1 MKNSNYLKIIDTT
14 DTQINEEL
22 IKSLNFENG
31 KEPSLVIGFISPHV
45 DFQSISNKI
54 RSLLPKSTK
63 LMLSTTA
70 GELCT
75 FNLDTKK
82 DSLYHDAS
90 STWNNIVLQSF
101 SEEMIEKVE
110 ILTVPLYSEDITTQ
124 TISHKDRIKKISY
137 EISKLNI
144 PFKIN
149 YEHTIALTLVDG
161 LSNSESFFT
170 EAVYKSGKLPCLLIG
185 GSAGGKLDFKETYIY
200 NNHEPVR
207 HKAVIALIKLKANIK
222 FGVFKS
228 QSCDEMDASFL
239 VAQSNV
245 LDRSVQ
251 SVLDQK
257 TSKIVNFVDAL
268 CETFN
273 CQLEQLPKILTEYN
287 FAVKVEDELYI
298 RSISNVDIQNKSI
311 SFFCDIAFGDILY
324 LIKNKEFTSQT
335 DKDFRKFS
343 STKREKPFGAIFNDC
358 ILRRLFN
365 ADNLNALKTFNDI
378 PIAGSSTFG
387 ELLGLNIN
395 QTLTAIFFYEV
406 EENSDFYD
414 AFTDNFVDKYA
425 SFCTYFKQREIHQYQ
440 LLSRV
445 RTALLENLKNT
456 FPLIK
461 DMVDILNYVYVNSSQ
476 GNKVIDNV
484 LNDFVSFKED
494 ILNNVEQNNNLVE
507 DIQVLTSNADDIK
520 KVLSSI
526 SGIAIQTNL
535 LALNAAIEA
544 SRAGE
549 YGKGFNVVAEEVKKL
564 SKKTQ
569 ESLTLSNNSVNITIR
584 GIKDISSVIN
594 NASKNL
600 SSVSENMNGI
610 NDSFLKIH
618 ESSNKSNSFIEHKK
632 DNFDRLIQSINA
644 IEDIQ
649 HQLENLEMSF

>member
-1 MKNSNYLKIIDTT
+1 MQNNKYLKIVDTSE
-14 DTQINEEL
+14 TQINQRL
-22 IKSLNFENG
+22 IESLNFEDHV
-31 KEPSLVIGFISPHV
+31 PSLVIGFISPHINF
-45 DFQSISNKI
+45 DSISRKI
-54 RSLLPKSTK
+54 RSLLPVETK

-75 FNLDTKK
+75 FNLDEKK
-82 DSLYHDAS
+82 DSLYHDAT
-90 STWNNIVLQSF
+90 STWDNIVLQSF
-101 SEEMIEKVE
+101 SEEMIDKVE
-110 ILTVPLYSEDITTQ
+110 ILSVPLYSQDITNQ
-124 TISHKDRIKKISY
+124 TISHKDRIEKISY
-137 EISKLNI
+137 EIGKLDI

-149 YEHTIALTLVDG
+149 HEHTFALTVVDG

-200 NNHEPVR
+200 NNYEAVQ
-207 HKAVIALIKLKANIK
+207 HKAVIALIKLKSNIK

-228 QSCDEMDASFL
+228 QSCDEMNASFL
-239 VAQSNV
+239 IAQSNV
-245 LDRSVQ
+245 LNRSVQ
-251 SVLDQK
+251 SVLDQEN
-257 TSKIVNFVDAL
+257 SKIINFVDAL
-268 CETFN
+268 CETFD
-273 CQLEQLPKILTEYN
+273 CKKEQLTKILSDYN
-287 FAVKVEDELYI
+287 FAIKVDDELYI
-298 RSISNVDIQNKSI
+298 RSVSNIDIENKNI

-324 LIKNKEFTSQT
+324 LIKNKEFTAQT
-335 DKDFRKFS
+335 NKDFKKFS

-358 ILRRLFN
+358 ILRRLLN
-365 ADNLNALKTFNDI
+365 ANNLNDLKTFNDI

-395 QTLTAIFFYEV
+395 QTLTAVFFYEV
-406 EENSDFYD
+406 EEDSDFYD

-425 SFCTYFKQREIHQYQ
+425 SFCTYFRQREIHQYQ

-445 RTALLENLKNT
+445 RTALLDNLKNT

-461 DMVDILNYVYVNSSQ
+461 DMVDILNYVYTNSED

-484 LNDFVSFKED
+484 LNDFITFKQD
-494 ILNNVEQNNNLVE
+494 ITNNVEQNNKLVE
-507 DIQVLTSNADDIK
+507 EIKVLTGKANDIK
-520 KVLSSI
+520 TVLSSI

-549 YGKGFNVVAEEVKKL
+549 YGKGFTVVAEEVKKL

-569 ESLTLSNNSVNITIR
+569 ESLTLSNASVNVTIG
-584 GIKDISSVIN
+584 GIKDISEVIN

-600 SSVSENMNGI
+600 SLVSENMNGI
-610 NDSFLKIH
+610 NDSFVKIH
-618 ESSNKSNSFIEHKK
+618 KSSNKSSNFIEDKK

-644 IEDIQ
+644 IENIQ
-649 HQLENLEMSF
+649 DQLENLEINF